1 MHVSPYP
8 MAWIKREEDDK
19 CSVASNMEEEEH
31 IVIEADI
38 QKEEDDGTNRKEKAA
53 EKPQEH

>member
-1 MHVSPYP
+1 
-8 MAWIKREEDDK
+8 MAWIKREEDNK

-38 QKEEDDGTNRKEKAA
+38 QKEEEDGTNRKEKAA